1 MTAEVQTR
9 VFEPF
14 FTTKAMGKGT
24 GLGLATVFG
33 IVQQAGGNVVVSSEP
48 GRGSTFEVLLP
59 ATDERVHPQSESAH
73 TAMWKP
79 GAGRT
84 VLIVEDEPAVR
95 RVAARVLR
103 GAGFTVVEAA
113 DGEAGLELATQAS
126 REIDVILSDVLMPRM
141 AGPEMVRRIGEVRP
155 NIPAVF
161 MSGHTEGPAAGPAGS
176 GANVI
181 GQHPLVRKPFTPPE
195 LVAAVAEV
203 LQRARQGA

>member
-1 MTAEVQTR
+1 MISR
-9 VFEPF
+9 
-14 FTTKAMGKGT
+14 
-24 GLGLATVFG
+24 
-33 IVQQAGGNVVVSSEP
+33 I
-48 GRGSTFEVLLP
+48 LL
-59 ATDERVHPQSESAH
+59 
-73 TAMWKP
+73 
-79 GAGRT
+79 
-84 VLIVEDEPAVR
+84 VEDEQGLLLTLTDR
-95 RVAARVLR
+95 LISKGYEVAS
-103 GAGFTVVEAA
+103 ES

-195 LVAAVAEV
+195 LVAAVAEA